1 MDAPADL
8 VAFVCGVQ
16 DSSYDRREK
25 HAENDTHASV
35 SEGIDVCR
43 NT

>member
-8 VAFVCGVQ
+8 VALVCGVKH
-16 DSSYDRREK
+16 SSYDRREK
-25 HAENDTHASV
+25 DAENDTHASV
-35 SEGIDVCR
+35 SQSVHVCR

>member
-8 VAFVCGVQ
+8 VALVCGVQ

-25 HAENDTHASV
+25 YAKNDAHASV
-35 SEGIDVCR
+35 SQRVHVCR

>member
-8 VAFVCGVQ
+8 VALVCGVQ
-16 DSSYDRREK
+16 QSSYDRREK
-25 HAENDTHASV
+25 HAENDPHASV
-35 SEGIDVCR
+35 SEGIHVRR